1 MSLTITT
8 WNVQN
13 LSRSSNLYTEKLN
26 YLTRILQILNPD
38 IIALQE
44 ILDVDALQDLAQ
56 ALGFFSFDALP
67 DYRYNRVTFLT
78 RQQPAQAP
86 RQINQWRL
94 PPGAVIHRF
103 NSDGDVEVLPQ
114 FSRPAFQITVEY
126 NGQEIDIITAHLKS
140 KLLKFGNDFTTSN
153 ESLRAQSAFFA
164 LELRAAEATTL
175 REHVTN
181 LLAANR
187 DVVLLGDLNDG
198 PEAATTQILYGEPL
212 SQPRGPEDATSAGSA
227 FQRADE
233 YDAQRLFNVTKLLPE
248 NIRWTRLY
256 NGQKEL
262 LDHILASQG
271 LMPRVDR
278 LRQVPEMSI
287 INDDMPNMIGAH
299 PIDEDVIPDHAPVTA
314 TFV

>member
-1 MSLTITT
+1 MPLTITT

-13 LSRSSNLYTEKLN
+13 LSQSSDIYTQKITF
-26 YLTRILQILNPD
+26 LTSTLQTLGSD
-38 IIALQE
+38 IVALQE

-56 ALGFFSFDALP
+56 ALGFFSFDAPP
-67 DYRYNRVTFLT
+67 DYRGNRVAFLT
-78 RQQPAQAP
+78 RQQPVQAP
-86 RQINQWRL
+86 QQINQWQL
-94 PPGAVIHRF
+94 PPGVVIHRF

-140 KLLKFGNDFTTSN
+140 KLLKFGDDFTTSN
-153 ESLRAQSAFFA
+153 ESLRVQTALFA

-181 LLAANR
+181 LLAADR

-198 PEAATTQILYGEPL
+198 SEAATTQILYGKPG
-212 SQPRGPEDATSAGSA
+212 SQPRGPEDATKASGA
-227 FQRADE
+227 FQSADK
-233 YDAQRLFNVTKLLPE
+233 YDKQRLFNVTKLLPD

-256 NGQKEL
+256 NLQKEL
-262 LDHILASQG
+262 LDHILASEG
-271 LMPRVDR
+271 LMPRADQ
-278 LRQVPEMSI
+278 LRQVPALSI
-287 INDDMPNMIGAH
+287 LNEDTPNMIGAH
-299 PIDEDVIPDHAPVTA
+299 PTDEKAVPDHAPVTT